1 MKKSL
6 ILLMTSLMLLMISC
20 QSVERVPYWEIV
32 PPPER
37 PKLINLSDDPLRQ
50 STMNLNTL
58 VNHVYRWE
66 NWYHQLVDY

>member
-1 MKKSL
+1 MISL
-6 ILLMTSLMLLMISC
+6 ILLIVLISC
-20 QSVERVPYWEIV
+20 QSIEKVPYWEIV

-66 NWYHQLVDY
+66 NWYNQLVDY

>member
-20 QSVERVPYWEIV
+20 QSIERVPYWEMV

-50 STMNLNTL
+50 STMNLNIL
-58 VNHVYRWE
+58 ANHVYRWE